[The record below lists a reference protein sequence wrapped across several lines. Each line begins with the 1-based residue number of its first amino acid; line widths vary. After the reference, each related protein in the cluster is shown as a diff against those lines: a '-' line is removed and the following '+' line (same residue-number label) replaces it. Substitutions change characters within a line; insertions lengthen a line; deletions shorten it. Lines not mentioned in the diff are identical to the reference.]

1 MENNMLNE
9 YFYPK
14 IETLFNRNPDTFKV
28 NTQSIKL
35 KEFDLIDKWEVY
47 EKIDGT
53 NIRVVWY
60 NNEFS
65 FSGRTS
71 KAELPKELEAHLKDI
86 FNESKTTVMSSL
98 FPSDKTVYF
107 YGEGYGH
114 KIQNGKGY
122 SDKQKFILFDILVVT
137 KCSESIFLNRDS
149 IEDIALK
156 LNLDVVPYLGTINKT
171 EIIELVSKGF
181 PSKIGNVPVCEG
193 IIASTNPLLLTRS
206 QQRLMFKL
214 KHSDF

>member
-1 MENNMLNE
+1 MENNMLDK

-28 NTQSIKL
+28 NTNSIKL

-53 NIRVVWY
+53 NIRVVWN
-60 NNEFS
+60 NNEFT

-71 KAELPKELEAHLKDI
+71 KAELPKELEEHLKDI
-86 FNESKTTVMSSL
+86 FNESKSSLLSSL
-98 FPSDKTVYF
+98 FTADKFVYF

-122 SDKQKFILFDILVVT
+122 SDKQKFILFDILVASEN
-137 KCSESIFLNRDS
+137 SESIFLNCDS

-156 LNLDVVPYLGTINKT
+156 LNLDVVPYLGTMTKN

-181 PSKIGNVPVCEG
+181 PSKIGNVPICEG
-193 IIASTNPLLLTRS
+193 IIASTNPLLLTRL
-206 QQRLMFKL
+206 QQRVMFKL